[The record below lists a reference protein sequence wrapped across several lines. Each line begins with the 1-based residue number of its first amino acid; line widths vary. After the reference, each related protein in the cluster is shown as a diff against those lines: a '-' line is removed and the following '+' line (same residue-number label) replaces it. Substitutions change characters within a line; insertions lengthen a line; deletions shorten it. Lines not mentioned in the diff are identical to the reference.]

1 MTDSMNAILIKCPE
15 NNSNQSCETQLI
27 VNIHMNPSF
36 DLENTEK
43 FWVVDKVYD
52 PSKGSTSKIISPY
65 LIVVS
70 RGEPVVMY
78 PLRFLKSIDNEKINM
93 KPSEE
98 VNNNP
103 ELGSPSCTTNEGQLE
118 TNIKRQ
124 ELKNTSRSKRNHFP
138 LFAAGKSMIS
148 NIFGTNRDKKNIKPR
163 RRDKRINDHQQ
174 KDLSSLGLVQVL
186 DTAVTKNYLDS
197 SYDFLHPLKD
207 TQSKELDK
215 YNSLKWHDHYIPKSK
230 FEDLSRKSQMKNNQ
244 KDSLK
249 SLNIAEDNDKLFS
262 HENSKSRKSQNN
274 EDKLKL
280 YTNYEKSEEES
291 VPDYLLYDR
300 MAQESRRKQIK
311 ENFDKIYVPPRKS
324 MFKSNEFS
332 NGEDHESNKYKS
344 PPKNLNDAQD
354 FPYESVD
361 NHFPSRKSV
370 PHKMENEKYNL
381 ITSGD
386 RKTNIHEFPI
396 ERDNNYLRSSSIGK
410 VYDFPQGS
418 KNHNKN
424 NKPLLDDSYIP
435 QERKYKKKNF
445 KESNRQYNKLD
456 LPLETEKDLYYSRT
470 PVEGPSSVMDFPGE
484 IENKINNYMDPNGF
498 SQEKSYDNSLSFGN
512 DFESGNEN
520 LNLNAPKSNLYNQNF
535 NFDTKLEYSSLPEN
549 NVNDFSW
556 SHGNIGDESLNSI
569 VNRHMKQK
577 LPDNFEIRNS
587 LNAQNDLNLD
597 YFKPVSSQKYLDFG
611 SKQKINPYLTYPNTN
626 SHKSL
631 PFPRSRNLRRM
642 KRGGLQDRHREN
654 DEDTRLDSKYDT
666 DLESLKALNLKH
678 LDDNGEI
685 PCDTCGG
692 KNKKKDEKPR
702 TVYSGAL
709 AEPKSLESKIEN
721 GNPKIDDAVPCD
733 TCGGKNKKPGGK
745 PLPGGLPSEINSLN
759 AASEERRLPDY
770 MIPCESCKTRNR
782 YTEGN
787 LDFASCGCVTNPKVW
802 SCESSKLSR
811 ALNDSLKELSY
822 TVFNMKNPVPFLSTK
837 LRVFRRRHNTWWLVV
852 PIVTLDSVSGIFANT
867 DFSAVF
873 TSHIDMLR
881 LEKSTGFSNR
891 NLAVPKENDNTFA
904 RKRHAITLKDL
915 QNNIGNSVLLDESN
929 KDVSIREIKN
939 SCNLKL
945 QNEESI
951 KGQETKSIKGLG
963 YFPVSMNALDNCP
976 HKDKTLC
983 LNIREDKVPEFSI
996 KVKIPF
1002 RENALVMRNQHMVKI
1017 SRIITDATTKDALQI
1032 SIDVIN
1038 KGFEAQEFTIFVCN
1052 CDILK
1057 SGSTSNNQRRL
1068 LQPDIGQ
1075 TVTFLVP
1082 LIVGSKKN
1090 KKYSCDV
1097 MVKASTD
1104 YDESDMNLRKPVDP
1118 KVGVVAKRTMDIKC
1132 HSRCFCVWR
1141 CRCHC
1146 IGKLETFINYNACER
1161 MDPKSEKDAGLIYN
1175 CPPGNE
1181 PNDVCIKD
1189 VCSDR
1194 IEEITCNLT
1203 CKVIAITLLILF
1215 LLFLLGLLKAIFGIC
1230 ITCIGRCG
1238 FDTVQPG
1245 RKYECTSCIRIFL
1258 VNCFFFIIYPFAC
1271 WCKCFRPK
1279 ATDLIEASSDWDCIS
1294 QNSETPECS
1303 CDKRE
1308 SSSSCRL
1315 HGGQDL
1321 QNNLMLAFAPLH
1333 ENGLFKDEK
1342 SDDEES
1348 HLFILEV
1355 LEESKS
1361 SLTKMMSQVLD
1372 PVQNVEQAT
1381 ESNADDL
1388 AAEEFVECL
1397 RNSQVAYRTLS
1408 SPVGGVVDIPDNY
1421 QYCVKGFFVQTINS
1435 NFEFMSYHPLSQF
1448 VGVTEENEVRPL
1460 SHPRYIHS
1468 DEFSRVYAD
1477 KMEVHKAADL
1487 SVVPPMNVPCINI
1500 DHGNHLESS
1509 FVKLAAQ
1516 QEKMKANQN

>member
-1 MTDSMNAILIKCPE
+1 MPDSMNAILIKCPE
-15 NNSNQSCETQLI
+15 NNTNKSCETQLI

-43 FWVVDKVYD
+43 FWVVDKVFD
-52 PSKGSTSKIISPY
+52 PSKGITSKIISPY

-78 PLRFLKSIDNEKINM
+78 PLRFIKSINNEKISM
-93 KPSEE
+93 KPLKE
-98 VNNNP
+98 VNNNAK
-103 ELGSPSCTTNEGQLE
+103 LGGSPSCMTNEGQLE
-118 TNIKRQ
+118 TNIKGQ
-124 ELKNTSRSKRNHFP
+124 EMENATRLKRNHFP
-138 LFAAGKSMIS
+138 LYATGKSIIS
-148 NIFGTNRDKKNIKPR
+148 SIFGTKRHKKNIPSR
-163 RRDKRINDHQQ
+163 RRDKRINDLQQ

-197 SYDFLHPLKD
+197 PNNFLNSYKD

-215 YNSLKWHDHYIPKSK
+215 HNLLKWHDHYIPKSNSEV
-230 FEDLSRKSQMKNNQ
+230 FSRKSQMNTQHKEN
-244 KDSLK
+244 LK
-249 SLNIAEDNDKLFS
+249 SLNIADDADKLFS
-262 HENSKSRKSQNN
+262 YENSRNRQQQNN
-274 EDKLKL
+274 EGKL
-280 YTNYEKSEEES
+280 YTEYEKSEEES
-291 VPDYLLYDR
+291 VPDYLLYER
-300 MAQESRRKQIK
+300 LAQESRRKKIK
-311 ENFDKIYVPPRKS
+311 ENFDKNYVPPRKS
-324 MFKSNEFS
+324 MYNSNEFS
-332 NGEDHESNKYKS
+332 NREDHESIEYKL
-344 PPKNLNDAQD
+344 PPKSLNDVQG
-354 FPYESVD
+354 FPYESVE
-361 NHFPSRKSV
+361 NHFPNQKRLS
-370 PHKMENEKYNL
+370 HKMENENYNL

-386 RKTNIHEFPI
+386 RKTNTYEFPI
-396 ERDNNYLRSSSIGK
+396 KRDNNNLRSHSIGD
-410 VYDFPQGS
+410 VYDFPHGS
-418 KNHNKN
+418 KKHHENY
-424 NKPLLDDSYIP
+424 KPLLEDNYVA

-445 KESNRQYNKLD
+445 RGYNSQYNKHD
-456 LPLETEKDLYYSRT
+456 FSLEAEKDLYYSRT
-470 PVEGPSSVMDFPGE
+470 PVESLSRDMDFPSE
-484 IENKINNYMDPNGF
+484 IENKKNNFKNPTYSYSDSNGF
-498 SQEKSYDNSLSFGN
+498 SHGNPYDNSLSKEK

-520 LNLNAPKSNLYNQNF
+520 LNLNAPKGNLYSHNF
-535 NFDTKLEYSSLPEN
+535 NFDTKLEYPRLPEN
-549 NVNDFSW
+549 NVNDFPWTQS
-556 SHGNIGDESLNSI
+556 NIGDESLDSI

-577 LPDNFEIRNS
+577 LPGDF
-587 LNAQNDLNLD
+587 NAPNDLNLD
-597 YFKPVSSQKYLDFG
+597 YFKPASSQKYLDFG
-611 SKQKINPYLTYPNTN
+611 SKQNINPYLTYSKTN
-626 SHKSL
+626 SYETL
-631 PFPRSRNLRRM
+631 PYPRSRNLKRM
-642 KRGGLQDRHREN
+642 KRDGLQDRHMEN
-654 DEDTRLDSKYDT
+654 GEDSRLDPKYDA
-666 DLESLKALNLKH
+666 DLDSLKVLKLKH
-678 LDDNGEI
+678 IDDNGEI

-702 TVYSGAL
+702 TIYSSAL
-709 AEPKSLESKIEN
+709 AEPKSLEGKIEN
-721 GNPKIDDAVPCD
+721 ANPKIDEAVPCD

-745 PLPGGLPSEINSLN
+745 PLPGGLPPEVNSLD
-759 AASEERRLPDY
+759 AESDERRLPDY
-770 MIPCESCKTRNR
+770 MIPCESCKTSNR

-787 LDFASCGCVTNPKVW
+787 LESASCGCVTNSKVCN
-802 SCESSKLSR
+802 CESSKLSR
-811 ALNDSLKELSY
+811 ALNDSLKEWSY
-822 TVFNMKNPVPFLSTK
+822 TVFNMNNPVPFLSTK

-852 PIVTLDSVSGIFANT
+852 PIVTLDSVSGIFAN
-867 DFSAVF
+867 DNFSAVL
-873 TSHIDMLR
+873 TSHIDMIR

-891 NLAVPKENDNTFA
+891 NLAVPKENEKAFA

-939 SCNLKL
+939 SCNLKV
-945 QNEESI
+945 QNEESM
-951 KGQETKSIKGLG
+951 KGLASRSIKGLG
-963 YFPVSMNALDNCP
+963 YLPVSMNALDNCP

-1038 KGFEAQEFTIFVCN
+1038 KGFEAQEYTIFVCN

-1057 SGSTSNNQRRL
+1057 SGSASHTARRL

-1082 LIVGSKKN
+1082 LIIVSKKN

-1104 YDESDMNLRKPVDP
+1104 YDESDTNLPKPVDP
-1118 KVGVVAKRTMDIKC
+1118 KVGVIAKRTMEIKC

-1161 MDPKSEKDAGLIYN
+1161 MDPKSEKEAGLVYN

-1194 IEEITCNLT
+1194 KEEITCKLT
-1203 CKVIAITLLILF
+1203 CKVIAITLLVLM
-1215 LLFLLGLLKAIFGIC
+1215 LLFLLGLLKAILGIC

-1245 RKYECTSCIRIFL
+1245 RTYECTSCIRIFL

-1279 ATDLIEASSDWDCIS
+1279 ARDLIEASSDWDCIS
-1294 QNSETPECS
+1294 QNDETQKCT
-1303 CDKRE
+1303 CDKNE
-1308 SSSSCRL
+1308 SSCRL

-1321 QNNLMLAFAPLH
+1321 QNNLVLAFAPLH

-1361 SLTKMMSQVLD
+1361 SLTKMMSQVMD

-1381 ESNADDL
+1381 ESNADVM

-1408 SPVGGVVDIPDNY
+1408 SPVGGVVNIPDNF

-1448 VGVTEENEVRPL
+1448 VGITEENEVRAL
-1460 SHPRYIHS
+1460 AQPRYIHS
-1468 DEFSRVYAD
+1468 NEFSRVYAD

-1487 SVVPPMNVPCINI
+1487 SVVPPMDVPCINI
-1500 DHGNHLESS
+1500 DHGNQLEGS

-1516 QEKMKANQN
+1516 QEKMKANQT